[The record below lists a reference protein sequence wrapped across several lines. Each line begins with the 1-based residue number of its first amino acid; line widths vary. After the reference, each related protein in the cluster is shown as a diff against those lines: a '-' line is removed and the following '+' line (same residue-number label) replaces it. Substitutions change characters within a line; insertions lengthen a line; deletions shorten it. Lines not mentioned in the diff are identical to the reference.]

1 MKMSKMI
8 PVIVKPSI
16 WTNQIRPVFSYPLPH
31 EDWITQQD
39 DENGQGPLTLTCLGS
54 VGKEGNASWP

>member
-1 MKMSKMI
+1 MKMSKII

-16 WTNQIRPVFSYPLPH
+16 RTDQIRPVFSYPLPH

-39 DENGQGPLTLTCLGS
+39 NENGQGPLTLAWLGS
-54 VGKEGNASWP
+54 VGKKGNTSWH